1 MLCREVMKSEVE
13 TFREADPV
21 LAVAQRM
28 REVNIGFVPICDRDG
43 HPVGALTDRDLALRV
58 CGEDRR
64 ASETRAGAVMTREI
78 ITCRDTDP
86 IETAEELMG
95 RYRKSR
101 MMIVDEE
108 GRLVGVI
115 SLSDVVE
122 EEDDRRAAE
131 TMRHVSEREFH
142 A

>member
-1 MLCREVMKSEVE
+1 MQCQDLMKSEVE
-13 TFREADPV
+13 SFRETDPV
-21 LAVAQRM
+21 LAIARRM

-64 ASETRAGAVMTREI
+64 ASETRAAAVMTREI

-86 IETAEELMG
+86 IEAAEQLMA

-101 MMIVDEE
+101 MMIVDED

-115 SLSDVVE
+115 SLSDIVE

-131 TMRHVSEREFH
+131 TMRQVSERELH
-142 A
+142 